1 MEKDSLEL
9 MFHSFRR
16 PTGKALSSRILV
28 LGLWLIGA
36 FSHSVEASPKQV
48 AIIVNPSNSTSNLS
62 LKQLER
68 VLRLSRTRWNN
79 GQKIYLLMQE
89 EGSLEKEVIL
99 KKVYRMT
106 SDQLKRFWLTKIY
119 RGEMTSFPKTL
130 SSNES
135 IRRFVSR
142 VPNAIGFVDASYPDE
157 TVKVL
162 RIDGKLPGAE
172 GYALGE
178 ELQ

>member
-1 MEKDSLEL
+1 MEMDSLEL
-9 MFHSFRR
+9 MVNSTNGPKRKSSF
-16 PTGKALSSRILV
+16 PKAFVFGIGIIMALSQP
-28 LGLWLIGA
+28 
-36 FSHSVEASPKQV
+36 VETSQKQV
-48 AIIVNPSNSTSNLS
+48 AIIVHPSNNTSTLS
-62 LKQLER
+62 LNELER
-68 VLRLSRTRWNN
+68 VLRLNRTRWNN
-79 GQKIYLLMQE
+79 GQKIYLLLQE

-106 SDQLKRFWLTKIY
+106 SDELKRFWLTKIY

-178 ELQ
+178 EVQ